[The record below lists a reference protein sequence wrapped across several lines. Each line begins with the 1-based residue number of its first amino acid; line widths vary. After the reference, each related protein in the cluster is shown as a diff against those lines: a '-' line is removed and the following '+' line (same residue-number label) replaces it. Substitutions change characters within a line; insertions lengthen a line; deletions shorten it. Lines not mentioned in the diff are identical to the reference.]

1 MSKIIQSK
9 VIESLDGEAGG
20 RQPTRRGILESTAH
34 GPLIVVPRQI
44 EKQDLPK
51 IVKHIADSE
60 SDFADILFDQ
70 EALDRMNRLGR
81 KWEWEPYQRFY
92 FDLVM
97 GMITNKPRQVGLSLA
112 AAVKYFIV
120 AMMSNTTFTAIFV
133 SYKKE
138 EAINKINYVR
148 QIMDCLPPE
157 FRKPISRD
165 PLQMIEWINPS
176 NGTKARIMSH
186 AQKPIRGLTANKIL
200 FDEFAFFTLANT
212 IYESAVPALGQTRGT
227 MDIISTPFG
236 KGGLYHDIL
245 SLESQYPDFH
255 RMHLNWWNC
264 RIYLED
270 PSPEGMALAAE
281 QAEHMTTE
289 ERVEAFGSDI
299 LKKQW
304 RAAISTDSFRQEF
317 EGEFLDEEAA
327 FFHKELIFDC
337 MFDLPTDMET
347 DYQPDDQDDWI
358 DPKTGAAMTAEQVFD
373 DMQEGMS
380 GQIDLL
386 GINRVRYTRIED
398 LLLGVHQGIVGR
410 YLYAG
415 YDVGATH
422 HSAVL
427 VVLEEFRMP
436 DGATFQIERLREK
449 FDGLLL
455 KEQEAKLMQLMSY
468 GIIRKL
474 NIDATGIGMQ
484 MAQNLKK
491 RYRSNVEEWQMGG
504 TAKKKELLATN
515 FKIRMEHQTI
525 GIFFDKETVDQLY
538 AIKRKVRANKT
549 VVYEADEKVRHHS
562 DIAWAL
568 MFASLAGTKASAQ
581 RLTVSRNIFRP
592 QIEKERDT
600 KPNIFGKPARKAGP
614 LDAVLATPL
623 GKSPGG
629 LAPQIHGQ
637 GLKNPFSR

>member
-1 MSKIIQSK
+1 MSKIITSPDEI
-9 VIESLDGEAGG
+9 V
-20 RQPTRRGILESTAH
+20 QPQKTRGILDDTAH

-44 EKQDLPK
+44 EQADLPK
-51 IVKHIADSE
+51 IIQHIARSE
-60 SDFADILFDQ
+60 DEFARILFDQ
-70 EALDRMNRLGR
+70 DRLDQMSRLGR
-81 KWEWEPYQRFY
+81 KWEWEPYQLFY
-92 FDLVM
+92 FRLLM
-97 GMITNKPRQVGLSLA
+97 GLITNKPRQVGLSLA

-148 QIMDCLPPE
+148 QIMDCLPPQ

-165 PLQMIEWINPS
+165 PLQMIEWVNPE

-186 AQKPIRGLTANKIL
+186 AQKPIRGLTANKVL
-200 FDEFAFFTLANT
+200 FDEFAFFTLAET
-212 IYESAVPALGQTRGT
+212 IYESAVPALGQTQGT

-245 SLESQYPDFH
+245 TQEAAYPDFW
-255 RMHLNWWNC
+255 RLHLNWWNC
-264 RIYLED
+264 RIYLAD
-270 PSPEGMALAAE
+270 PSPEGMALAKHTAE
-281 QAEHMTTE
+281 MMTTE
-289 ERVEAFGSDI
+289 ERVETFGSHI

-304 RAAISTDSFRQEF
+304 RAAITTDSFRQEF
-317 EGEFLDEEAA
+317 EGAFLDEEAA
-327 FFHKELIFDC
+327 FFHKELIFNC
-337 MFDLPTDMET
+337 MFDMPTDMDA
-347 DYQPDDQDDWI
+347 DYDPSDGDDWV
-358 DPKTGAAMTAEQVFD
+358 DPSTGLKMTAEQVYAD
-373 DMQEGMS
+373 QQEGMV

-386 GINRVRYTRIED
+386 GITRVRYTRIED
-398 LLLGVHQGIVGR
+398 LMLGVHQGIIGR

-427 VVLEEFRMP
+427 VVIEEFRME
-436 DGATFQIERLREK
+436 DGNTFQIERLREK

-455 KEQEAKLMQLMSY
+455 NEQEAKLIKLMSY

-491 RYRSNVEEWQMGG
+491 RFRSNVEEWQMGG

-515 FKIRMEHQTI
+515 MRIRMEHQTI
-525 GIFFDKETVDQLY
+525 GIFSDKETVDQLY
-538 AIKRKVRANKT
+538 AIKRVVRANKT
-549 VVYEADEKVRHHS
+549 VVYEADEKIRHHS

-568 MFASLAGTKASAQ
+568 MFASLAGTKASAR
-581 RLTVSRNIFRP
+581 RLTVTANIFRP
-592 QIEKERDT
+592 QVSRPKEEKP
-600 KPNIFGKPARKAGP
+600 KIFGEPVKKAGA
-614 LDAVLATPL
+614 LDAVLAQE
-623 GKSPGG
+623 KRPGSLSKAREVFG
-629 LAPQIHGQ
+629 GGQ
-637 GLKNPFSR
+637 KIRNPFGR